1 MIAESVRRSWIEPV
15 VVSIA
20 VLLPGVVPG
29 GPGPGDAAVWLG
41 AGASQALSQFALL
54 LVIIGST
61 GRLRDYGIGR
71 LRPGDVLRAVPLL
84 GIIVL
89 LARAAAALA
98 AVLFH
103 GSEEA
108 FSAVPSAGNSPDLLV
123 ILLSGLF
130 AIAVG
135 YREEL
140 FYRVYVIGALRER
153 GAGTAAAVLVS
164 TGLFAAGH
172 AYQGLPGI
180 VSSLLVGAVMA
191 AAASGGFRLHAL
203 ALAHAAYDF
212 GVLMAAFG
220 FASGST

>member
-1 MIAESVRRSWIEPV
+1 MIAESVRRSWMEPV

-20 VLLPGVVPG
+20 VLLPGLVPA
-29 GPGPGDAAVWLG
+29 GPGLVDAAAWLG

-54 LVIIGST
+54 LVIIGSS

-71 LRPGDVLRAVPLL
+71 LLPGDVLRAVLLL
-84 GIIVL
+84 GVVVL
-89 LARAAAALA
+89 AARVAAALA
-98 AVLFH
+98 ASGFP
-103 GSEEA
+103 GSA
-108 FSAVPSAGNSPDLLV
+108 GGLSAVPPTGSSPYLPL
-123 ILLSGLF
+123 ILLSGFF
-130 AIAVG
+130 AVAVG

-140 FYRVYVIGALRER
+140 FYRVYVIGALRDR

-180 VSSLLVGAVMA
+180 LSSLVVGAVMA
-191 AAASGGFRLHAL
+191 VAAIRGFRLHAL

-212 GVLMAAFG
+212 GVLMAALACF
-220 FASGST
+220 